1 MPREQGDES
10 YLWDM
15 LQAAR
20 LVVTFVRG
28 VTLDEY
34 CDNQMLRMAVERA
47 LEILGEAANRVS
59 GNYRSA
65 HGEIPWRQIIAQR
78 NVLVH
83 EYGEVDDERIW
94 NLVVHQV
101 PVLYELLTRLVP
113 EAPEDKKQ

>member
-1 MPREQGDES
+1 
-10 YLWDM
+10 M

-20 LVVTFVRG
+20 LVETFVRG

-59 GNYRSA
+59 SNYRSVHA
-65 HGEIPWRQIIAQR
+65 EIPWRQIIAQR
-78 NVLVH
+78 NVLIH

-94 NLVVHQV
+94 NLVAHQV

-113 EAPEDKKQ
+113 EAPEDKRQ